1 MAHPMADVD
10 LKPLPKLSDET
21 LEEISDAIVSGY
33 DIADLSRLLRFKW
46 GFVLA
51 NYIDTRQGFRFVI
64 ADLVAWTERKGKTR
78 ELLALA
84 YSDAPGNENLQAV
97 AAKIGLTLPHISMN
111 DAARRVSLGNSLET
125 VGKSPKF
132 VRVADRVQTRISI
145 L

>member
-1 MAHPMADVD
+1 M
-10 LKPLPKLSDET
+10 
-21 LEEISDAIVSGY
+21 
-33 DIADLSRLLRFKW
+33 
-46 GFVLA
+46 LA